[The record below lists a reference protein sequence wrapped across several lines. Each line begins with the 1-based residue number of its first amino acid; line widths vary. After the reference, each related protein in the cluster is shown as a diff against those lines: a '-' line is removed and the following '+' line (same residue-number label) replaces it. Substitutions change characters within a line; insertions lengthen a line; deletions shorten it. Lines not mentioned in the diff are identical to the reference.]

1 MPLPIGRPLLG
12 VLAFP
17 LLAAAQVPGRVTVL
31 YDAFGARSSPLIK
44 DWGYAA
50 LVEYGGKRILFDAG
64 NNAQTFEHNVRAS
77 HVDLRT
83 LDFAVISHRHGDHT
97 SGINYLLRVNPKI
110 RIFVPREAYG
120 VFGGALPGTFYRRV
134 DSLPTQS
141 RYFDG
146 APPAVVRHGTPW
158 VGANF
163 IFVDSLV
170 EIAPG
175 VHLVPSV
182 SDVPGTRELRELS
195 LSLHTPVGQVLIV
208 GCSHAGIET
217 IVAAAAGL
225 DPRIHLITG
234 GLHLLTAPDSV
245 IERVARA
252 LRDRWRVEQIAPGHC
267 TGEPA
272 FAIFRTIFG
281 ERFIYA
287 GLGTTITLSSA
298 TRRSSGRAPDIHVG
312 GRSVAA
318 FAASSR
324 TTARS

>member
-1 MPLPIGRPLLG
+1 MPLPIDRLLLG
-12 VLAFP
+12 MLAFP
-17 LLAAAQVPGRVTVL
+17 LLAAAQAPGRVTVL
-31 YDAFGARSSPLIK
+31 YDAFGERSAPLIK

-134 DSLPTQS
+134 DSLPARS

-195 LSLHTPVGQVLIV
+195 LSLHTPAGQVLIV

-217 IVAAAAGL
+217 IVAAAAEL

-234 GLHLLTAPDSV
+234 GLHLLSAPDSV
-245 IERVARA
+245 IERVALA

-272 FAIFRTIFG
+272 FVIFHSIFG

-287 GLGTTITLSSA
+287 GLGTTIPLSSA
-298 TRRSSGRAPDIHVG
+298 PRRSSGRAPDIDE
-312 GRSVAA
+312 RLTSKKAA
-318 FAASSR
+318 GP
-324 TTARS
+324 